1 MEGKRV
7 QKPEPVAAS
16 CNGLLFWK
24 TPGRMPGRRVLRPWK
39 NFAGFRRFPR
49 AETALE
55 PGCGADL
62 EAKRRIWNPET
73 RCKRLQR
80 ALFGNPGP
88 DAGKGIYVLGRIS
101 RNFDVFLAPRPPWSL
116 GAGPVWKQK
125 RGYETPKPAA
135 NGCNGFFGKPRAGCR
150 KRESTSSEEF
160 RGISTFSSRRDRPGA
175 WVRGRFGS
183 KKILFGKPRAGCR
196 EGNLRPRKNF
206 AGFRRFSQTGTAL
219 WPRCRGCF

>member
-39 NFAGFRRFPR
+39 NFAVFRRFPR

-55 PGCGADL
+55 PRCGADL

-101 RNFDVFLAPRPPWSL
+101 RDFDDFLRRGPPWSL
-116 GAGPVWKQK
+116 GAGPVWKK
-125 RGYETPKPAA
+125 KDP
-135 NGCNGFFGKPRAGCR
+135 FWKPRT
-150 KRESTSSEEF
+150 E
-160 RGISTFSSRRDRPGA
+160 
-175 WVRGRFGS
+175 
-183 KKILFGKPRAGCR
+183 CR

-206 AGFRRFSQTGTAL
+206 AGFRRFSQRT
-219 WPRCRGCF
+219 RR

>member
-39 NFAGFRRFPR
+39 NFAVFRRFPR

-55 PGCGADL
+55 PRCGADL

-101 RNFDVFLAPRPPWSL
+101 RDFDDFLRRGPPCGL
-116 GAGPVWKQK
+116 GAEAAFKAK
-125 RGYETPKPAA
+125 MGYETQKPAA
-135 NGCNGFFGKPRAGCR
+135 NGCNGSFFGKPRTDCR
-150 KRESTSSEEF
+150 KGKSTSSEEF
-160 RGISTFSSRRDRPGA
+160 RGISTIFSEDTAVVGRIRANRPVRNTGLRQRRDKLCSGSRCFPGT
-175 WVRGRFGS
+175 VD
-183 KKILFGKPRAGCR
+183 KR
-196 EGNLRPRKNF
+196 EESFYDK
-206 AGFRRFSQTGTAL
+206 
-219 WPRCRGCF
+219 

>member
-39 NFAGFRRFPR
+39 NFAVFRRFPR

-101 RNFDVFLAPRPPWSL
+101 RNFDEFPAVTRPAKPGPRDRRRSRRTGRAARSPPAGAWPKGSPPCAERT
-116 GAGPVWKQK
+116 GAG
-125 RGYETPKPAA
+125 
-135 NGCNGFFGKPRAGCR
+135 AG
-150 KRESTSSEEF
+150 
-160 RGISTFSSRRDRPGA
+160 RRTGGRRRRP
-175 WVRGRFGS
+175 
-183 KKILFGKPRAGCR
+183 
-196 EGNLRPRKNF
+196 
-206 AGFRRFSQTGTAL
+206 Q
-219 WPRCRGCF
+219 